1 MSRKIMA
8 VFTTAGFLFVSALAL
23 AAPSG
28 EPLRAGVICPLTGS
42 QAYTGQLIKTAATLA
57 VNEINGQGGIQGH
70 PIEAFFENDE
80 FQTPKSV
87 AAAQKLITQRKVHF
101 LNGPLASSA
110 VAAVQ
115 KFTEK
120 GIPHI
125 TSCGSSRKLTE
136 VGNNWFFRLTLSD
149 IYQTLVLVDL
159 AVKDMKLSK
168 IAILAESG
176 SHGQGSIESWTEDL
190 ARQNLKPVIVERFT
204 DTDVDFSSQLTKIKN
219 AGPDALVIAPLQPQS
234 GANVA
239 KQYKEIGLKNM
250 AVLFHSSSVAGSIDY
265 AHLAGDAA
273 EGGIAPCS
281 FLATNPDPPVQAFV
295 KGFKAISKDPPEGKE
310 PAQTYDVFKILFTYL
325 NKKKPDGSYMY
336 PLGFTEESLEKDRAT
351 IREAMTTVKAYRGAN
366 GIEVNFGPEPNS
378 KDRDGI
384 KSPIIAVIKG
394 GEWVPLQVV
403 KQVYKNGKWVPLGS

>member
-1 MSRKIMA
+1 MSRKIMI
-8 VFTTAGFLFVSALAL
+8 VCMTAGLLFVVALAL

-28 EPLRAGVICPLTGS
+28 TPLRAGVICPLTGS
-42 QAYTGQLIKTAATLA
+42 QAYGGQLIKTAATLA

-87 AAAQKLITQRKVHF
+87 AAAHKLITQRKVHF

-115 KFTEK
+115 KLTEK

-136 VGNNWFFRLTLSD
+136 VPNPWFFRLTLAD
-149 IYQTLVLVDL
+149 QYQTLALVAL
-159 AVKDMKLSK
+159 AVKDIGFSK
-168 IAILAESG
+168 VAILAESG
-176 SHGQGSIESWTEDL
+176 SHGQGTIESWTQDL
-190 ARQNLKPVIVERFT
+190 ASYNMKPAIIERFE

-219 AGPDALVIAPLQPQS
+219 AAPDVLVFAPLQPMS
-234 GANVA
+234 GANLV
-239 KQYKEIGLKNM
+239 KQAKEIGLKNSTT
-250 AVLFHSSSVAGSIDY
+250 FFYSSSCAGSVDFLD
-265 AHLAGDAA
+265 LAGDAA

-295 KGFKAISKDPPEGKE
+295 RGFMAISKDPPEGKE

-325 NKKKPDGSYMY
+325 NKKRPDGSYMY
-336 PLGFTEESLEKDRAT
+336 PLSFTDESLEKDRNT
-351 IREAMTTVKAYRGAN
+351 IREVMTTVKGYPGAN
-366 GIEVNFGPEPNS
+366 GIEVNFGPEPTPQ
-378 KDRDGI
+378 DRDGI

-394 GEWVPLQVV
+394 GKWIPLEVA
-403 KQVYKNGKWVPLGS
+403 KEVYKNGKWVPLAR